1 MGGLTYSRV
10 EWRHAPRRFRS
21 LRACRVHAMSGR
33 SIDGRSCRQATTRSD
48 TMTTYPRHGRLMTI
62 SAAAE
67 YADVHPVTLR
77 RWVAAGRLPAYRVGP
92 RLLKID
98 LDELESIIRPI
109 PVTSR

>member
-1 MGGLTYSRV
+1 
-10 EWRHAPRRFRS
+10 
-21 LRACRVHAMSGR
+21 
-33 SIDGRSCRQATTRSD
+33 
-48 TMTTYPRHGRLMTI
+48 MTTYPRHGRLMTI

-98 LDELESIIRPI
+98 LDDLESIIRPI
-109 PVTSR
+109 RSQAADLQNHSPRSPHDGGIKSAPDRRFRRSGAVLCWWAILGLNQ

>member
-1 MGGLTYSRV
+1 
-10 EWRHAPRRFRS
+10 
-21 LRACRVHAMSGR
+21 
-33 SIDGRSCRQATTRSD
+33 
-48 TMTTYPRHGRLMTI
+48 MTTYPRHGRLMTI

-98 LDELESIIRPI
+98 LDELEAIIRPI
-109 PVTSR
+109 PVPTR

>member
-1 MGGLTYSRV
+1 
-10 EWRHAPRRFRS
+10 
-21 LRACRVHAMSGR
+21 
-33 SIDGRSCRQATTRSD
+33 
-48 TMTTYPRHGRLMTI
+48 MTTYPRHGRLMTI

-98 LDELESIIRPI
+98 LDDLESIIRPI
-109 PVTSR
+109 PVTRADLQNHSPRSPHDGGIK

>member
-1 MGGLTYSRV
+1 
-10 EWRHAPRRFRS
+10 
-21 LRACRVHAMSGR
+21 
-33 SIDGRSCRQATTRSD
+33 
-48 TMTTYPRHGRLMTI
+48 MTTYPRHGRLMTI

-98 LDELESIIRPI
+98 LDDLESIIRPI
-109 PVTSR
+109 PVTDALTCRIIPHVHPTTVG